1 MCLLYR
7 FPHRGRIMLFALSA
21 RQGSA
26 LFTETERAVLEVV
39 EEITLIFQHG
49 VSDVAYEKLQ
59 SHFTTKG
66 IADIMI
72 CIWHMNFLNRVGIST
87 KTIAI

>member
-1 MCLLYR
+1 VPFVSISTPRTHYAIC
-7 FPHRGRIMLFALSA
+7 FIGPA
-21 RQGSA
+21 GSA

-49 VSDVAYEKLQ
+49 VSDHAYEKLQ
-59 SHFTTKG
+59 SHFTTKE

-72 CIWHMNFLNRVGIST
+72 CICHMNFLNRVGIST